1 MFLVNPTWKYN
12 NNINTSLKIHIAVKE
27 VQQLEEWATEM
38 NSTVVNRESDGF
50 SSLYSRGEAIM
61 DEISSNSGEPT
72 VQAETPLLQLAE
84 RIKGIINNSM
94 DSAKDL
100 QRFTV
105 DLPIFDMV
113 RRANC
118 QDRFKLR
125 FRPNLTESDLVQY
138 KEKLDRILSQLGI

>member
-1 MFLVNPTWKYN
+1 
-12 NNINTSLKIHIAVKE
+12 
-27 VQQLEEWATEM
+27 
-38 NSTVVNRESDGF
+38 
-50 SSLYSRGEAIM
+50 M

-105 DLPIFDMV
+105 DLPIYDMV

-138 KEKLDRILSQLGI
+138 REKLDRIMSQLGI

>member
-1 MFLVNPTWKYN
+1 
-12 NNINTSLKIHIAVKE
+12 
-27 VQQLEEWATEM
+27 
-38 NSTVVNRESDGF
+38 
-50 SSLYSRGEAIM
+50 M
-61 DEISSNSGEPT
+61 DEIGGSSGEPS
-72 VQAETPLLQLAE
+72 VQVETPLLQLAE
-84 RIKGIINNSM
+84 KIKDLINNSM

-125 FRPNLTESDLVQY
+125 FRPKLTESDLAQY
-138 KEKLDRILSQLGI
+138 EEKLDRILVQLGI